1 MLEDLLRIKR
11 RREDDAIAAAAEAR
25 RSLER
30 SEAAR
35 DAKERELEE
44 YRRWHA
50 EEKVRLYE
58 QVHGRSVT
66 RARLESYRE
75 EIGLLSQRELSLEE
89 ELAQAHEEAG
99 AREAALREAKR
110 RRMDAHREVVK
121 FEEYQRTL
129 DEEAARAAERKEET
143 EAEDVL
149 SRRP

>member
-25 RSLER
+25 RALER
-30 SEAAR
+30 AEATR

-89 ELAQAHEEAG
+89 ELAQAHEEAA